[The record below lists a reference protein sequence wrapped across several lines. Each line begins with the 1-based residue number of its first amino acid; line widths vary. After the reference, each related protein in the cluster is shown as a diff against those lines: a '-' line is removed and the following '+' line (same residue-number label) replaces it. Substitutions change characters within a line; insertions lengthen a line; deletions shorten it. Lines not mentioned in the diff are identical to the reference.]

1 MSDFSEAYDPITKTI
16 NWECPCLGNGPKGP
30 CGELFKEAFKC
41 FVKNQEAPKKCQ
53 SKINLMQTCQ
63 IKYPKLY

>member
-1 MSDFSEAYDPITKTI
+1 MSDFSQAINPITGTI
-16 NWECPCLGNGPKGP
+16 NWQCTCMGNNPIGP

-41 FVKNQEAPKKCQ
+41 FVKYQKTPEKCQ

-63 IKYPKLY
+63 EKYPKLY